1 MPILSL
7 DPLQQSDIFTDLM
20 GFRGSIQELKVEK
33 TKMLLISTRKAT
45 FLLKNS

>member
-20 GFRGSIQELKVEK
+20 GLRGSIQELEAEK
-33 TKMLLISTRKAT
+33 NKILFI
-45 FLLKNS
+45 